1 LFILGIIYLQIDLEE
16 FIISGEIMRK
26 ILKYCLITFSS
37 IILIFGLILILVV
50 NFIDPN
56 QYKPIIEKTISKVTN
71 REFQIKG
78 KLSWVIYPSLG
89 IKIENVY
96 LSSPNNFNNKDF
108 IEFDSAEVSLG
119 LISLLQKNI
128 VLKRFNVD
136 GLKLHFIQQ
145 NGVNNWTFVS
155 KSNKISNND
164 EKEHKQDI
172 KLTVNNLNFN
182 NLTIIYDDYDINK
195 HYQLKN
201 VKILVDSDFN
211 GGIKFNNYDQILD
224 IKNINFNYNDY
235 FFAHVNFKLKN
246 FSHYKYSGQ
255 INIKKFALNKIA
267 LEYGFNQLNQP
278 IFADVKASLEV
289 IGNQN
294 LVNINN
300 LKLNL
305 SDIIKLNSAISL
317 TNNQNM
323 NYNGKISVE
332 PFNLNKSFN
341 NLIINQNYS
350 ELFKKIFLYETFFTG
365 DKNNINFAKFS
376 LNISNYLKINF
387 DNLAI
392 NNFFNPNIIAHMNIP
407 KFNLHKII
415 SVIGIKESVIN
426 NINWLNNILLDSN
439 IRLNKN
445 SLTLND
451 LKLKISDTNILGAI
465 NIKSF
470 KPFNL
475 SQNLFIDNL
484 DLSNIINANGF
495 KVMNKNIKLNGNI
508 ILLNNLTHLSGQE
521 YIIIDDIKIIGIS
534 IDELIN
540 EFDKNVLK
548 SFDKDFGKMVN
559 SVPLIIRNIDLFKDK
574 FGKIIK
580 SKDKDYSKVSEL
592 GRLKLDINISSDM
605 VNKAIF
611 DLVGPIIISNG
622 KGTINIIKETVDYE
636 FYSKIVKKNIN
647 SELQKLIILSKLNG
661 NFKDLNITLDWLSL
675 QNQIVKILVNKGGEE
690 IKKIIN
696 KNLDNNTKKIIDD
709 VGKSINDAIGNLFG
723 SKK

>member
-1 LFILGIIYLQIDLEE
+1 
-16 FIISGEIMRK
+16 MRK